1 MSYIKW
7 LTYQADKEVGDRQ
20 AAQKDER
27 WRMKFLGF
35 SNCKNNKKVSQTRH
49 QRE

>member
-1 MSYIKW
+1 MCHKEW
-7 LTYQADKEVGDRQ
+7 LTYKADQKVWNRQ